1 MKRVTGLA
9 GVTAAAAA
17 ALALAAP
24 SRASLAAAS
33 APHQAALPTITVKM
47 TGTKIT
53 VGGALRSGG
62 VRIVSTV
69 THEPQGFPAFIRLD
83 PGVTLGQLF
92 ALLHSG
98 AAADPNNL
106 DGIAAIV
113 VDAAANRGTSAVQ
126 ADLRPGQYVAF
137 DTARNNPATWPV
149 TTFTIAAAA
158 HPAKLPTPRAT
169 IAAIEFGFRGPGTL
183 HNGELVRFAN
193 HGFLVHMLV
202 AARGAS
208 AAGAAKIA
216 QLLRAGK
223 DGQAQRLAT
232 GFATFAGPLSHDAAQ
247 QLTVRVRPGWWVL
260 ACFMNTQDTREHTQ
274 LGMERVIHITG

>member
-9 GVTAAAAA
+9 GVTAAVAAA
-17 ALALAAP
+17 ITLAAP
-24 SRASLAAAS
+24 GTASLAAAS
-33 APHQAALPTITVKM
+33 APHNAALPTITVTM
-47 TGTKIT
+47 TGTSIT
-53 VGGALRSGG
+53 VGGALESGG

-69 THEPQGFPAFIRLD
+69 THERQGEPIFVRLD
-83 PGVTLGQLF
+83 PGVTLKQFFKVLP
-92 ALLHSG
+92 L

-106 DGIAAIV
+106 DGIASIV
-113 VDAAANRGTSAVQ
+113 VDVQVNRGATTTVQ
-126 ADLRPGQYVAF
+126 ADLKAGQYVAL
-137 DTARNNPATWPV
+137 DVAGNGRPPLIP
-149 TTFTIAAAA
+149 FTIAAAA
-158 HPAKLPTPRAT
+158 HPARLPAPAAT

-247 QLTVRVRPGWWVL
+247 QLVVRARPGWWVL
-260 ACFMNTQDTREHTQ
+260 ACFMNTQDGREHTQ